1 MKIVTVNKKAL
12 QDYAI
17 LEKIETGIVLTGK
30 EVRAIREGKAD
41 LKGSFAKIFND
52 ELWLLN
58 SYVGVLEE
66 PDRTRKLLVKKIELK
81 RLIGKVQEKNLT
93 LIPIKMYFKNNMVK
107 VELGLGRGLKKYDK
121 REQIKKRD
129 INRQLKIEN

>member
-1 MKIVTVNKKAL
+1 
-12 QDYAI
+12 
-17 LEKIETGIVLTGK
+17 
-30 EVRAIREGKAD
+30 
-41 LKGSFAKIFND
+41 
-52 ELWLLN
+52 
-58 SYVGVLEE
+58 
-66 PDRTRKLLVKKIELK
+66 LLVKKIELK